1 MSNKLTEYETKE
13 PKEFKKGDTV
23 IWKRQDI
30 SSNYP
35 TSTHSI
41 SFSARL
47 QSNGSTTFSVTASE
61 DGDDYIFTLDNS
73 ATANYTVGTYTW
85 AIRVTQTSNSETITV
100 DEGTIE
106 VKDNL
111 FADTGDTRTHAKIM
125 LDKIESVLEN
135 RADAD
140 VMSYSIAGRS
150 LAKMSPLELTDWRDY
165 YRREYNK
172 EIKKERIKNGEGSG
186 NIIKARF
193 GQTDPHKEYFDRF

>member
-1 MSNKLTEYETKE
+1 MNALTDYATTE
-13 PKEFKKGDTV
+13 PKTFRKGDTV
-23 IWKRQDI
+23 IWKRTDI
-30 SSNYP
+30 DSDYD
-35 TSTHSI
+35 TSTHSVV
-41 SFSARL
+41 FSARL
-47 QSNGSTTFSVTASE
+47 QSNGSTTFTTTATES
-61 DGDDYIFTLDNS
+61 GNDYIFTLDNS
-73 ATANYTVGTYTW
+73 NTASYTTGIYTW
-85 AIRVTQTSNSETITV
+85 AIRVTQTSDSETITI

-111 FADTGDTRTHAKIM
+111 FADTGDTRSHAKKM

-150 LAKMSPLELTDWRDY
+150 LAKMSPQELVEWRDY

-186 NIIKARF
+186 NLIKARF
-193 GQTDPHKEYFDRF
+193 GQTDPHREYFDRF